1 MNKEQELIYNNLIS
15 KYNFDNDQ
23 KTQIRNGLENELNVE
38 IYAKPEYSVYQMK
51 EIRLNLWSINKQISD
66 HNC

>member
-1 MNKEQELIYNNLIS
+1 MNKEEELIYNNLIS

-38 IYAKPEYSVYQMK
+38 IYVKPEYTQQKMQ
-51 EIRLNLWSINKQISD
+51 EIRLSL
-66 HNC
+66 

>member
-51 EIRLNLWSINKQISD
+51 EIFYILEKYK
-66 HNC
+66 